1 MMLASCLLISNIM
14 KNREKR
20 GHDNIPSSKRATT
33 TKKKGKEMF
42 FQFIVGPSLPA
53 FTGLIPKLLEAKLL
67 ENVKHYMTHNE
78 GADLLSHDFSVLPP
92 IL

>member
-1 MMLASCLLISNIM
+1 
-14 KNREKR
+14 
-20 GHDNIPSSKRATT
+20 
-33 TKKKGKEMF
+33 MF

-92 IL
+92 ILWYLEVLNVPVICIHFST

>member
-1 MMLASCLLISNIM
+1 
-14 KNREKR
+14 
-20 GHDNIPSSKRATT
+20 
-33 TKKKGKEMF
+33 MF

-67 ENVKHYMTHNE
+67 ENVKHNMTHNE

-92 IL
+92 ILWYLAVLNVPVICIHFST

>member
-1 MMLASCLLISNIM
+1 
-14 KNREKR
+14 
-20 GHDNIPSSKRATT
+20 
-33 TKKKGKEMF
+33 MF